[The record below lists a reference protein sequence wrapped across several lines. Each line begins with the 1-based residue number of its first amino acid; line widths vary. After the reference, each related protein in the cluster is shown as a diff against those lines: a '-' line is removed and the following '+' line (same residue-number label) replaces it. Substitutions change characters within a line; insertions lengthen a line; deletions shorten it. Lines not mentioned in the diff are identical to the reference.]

1 MISKMGRDVTAPRGT
16 FLKRAAAESE
26 MGNITLNGKS
36 MGPSYAAHD
45 SGNSGSRTLKATSE
59 MDDITVGN

>member
-1 MISKMGRDVTAPRGT
+1 MGRDVTALRGA

-26 MGNITLNGKS
+26 MGDVTFNGKS
-36 MGPSYAAHD
+36 MGSSYATHG

-59 MDDITVGN
+59 MGDITVGN

>member
-1 MISKMGRDVTAPRGT
+1 MGRDVTAPRGA

-26 MGNITLNGKS
+26 MGNMTLNGKS
-36 MGPSYAAHD
+36 MGSSYATHG

-59 MDDITVGN
+59 MGDITVGN